1 MMVTT
6 PSGMV
11 NRSHAIARPTL
22 AFLSSRIAM
31 SSPSSARSLLGPE
44 YNSDVVEFPVPVS
57 DKGRR
62 NIAAVIEKIG
72 SGAYRYEDIACLCG
86 ESQEELVCTRDRYGL
101 PHRTVLC
108 ASCGLVRTN
117 PRLDSPSYQDFYSKH
132 YRSIYERP
140 GHDPSSMF
148 QIHASRAEERANF
161 VLSHAASRRLRL
173 LEIGCGGGWN
183 LIPFLKLGHD
193 AEGCDYD
200 DNYIQAGRDR
210 GLSIH
215 RGSIDEMILTGRTYD
230 IVILSHVLE
239 HMLDPV
245 RELGKMARL
254 LESSGRLYVEVP
266 SLFAV
271 TTQLPRYWQ
280 TAHTYSFVPDT
291 LRRLMVSAGFRE
303 IVSNDAIASLW
314 MQAPVRDNV
323 VWNDPRLA
331 AKTRRFLWTA
341 QWKARLARRFAAVHR
356 LWVRLSNVGSRND
369 GPSSE

>member
-1 MMVTT
+1 MRFPT
-6 PSGMV
+6 S
-11 NRSHAIARPTL
+11 ARP
-22 AFLSSRIAM
+22 
-31 SSPSSARSLLGPE
+31 LLGPE
-44 YNSDVVEFPVPVS
+44 YNSEVVDFPVPVTE
-57 DKGRR
+57 KGRR
-62 NIAAVIEKIG
+62 DIAAVIEKIAA
-72 SGAYRYEDIACLCG
+72 GAYCYEDVSCLCG
-86 ESQEELVCTRDRYGL
+86 ESQEDLVCTRDRYGM

-108 ASCGLVRTN
+108 PSCGLVRTN
-117 PRLDSPSYQDFYSKH
+117 PRLNSSSYQDFYSKH
-132 YRSIYERP
+132 YRFIYERP
-140 GHDPSSMF
+140 GHDPVSMF
-148 QIHASRAEERANF
+148 RIHSRRADERANF
-161 VLSHAASRRLRL
+161 VLRHAANRRLRL

-183 LIPFLKLGHD
+183 LIPFLERGHD

-215 RGSIDEMILTGRTYD
+215 RGSIDEMITTGRTYD

-245 RELGKMARL
+245 RELGKIAGL
-254 LESSGRLYVEVP
+254 LASSGWLYVEVP

-291 LRRLMVSAGFRE
+291 LRRLMQSAGFRE

-314 MQAPVRDNV
+314 SSAPVTERII
-323 VWNDPRLA
+323 WNDPALA
-331 AKTRRFLWTA
+331 AKTRRFLLTA
-341 QWKARLARRFAAVHR
+341 QSKARLARRFAAVHR

-369 GPSSE
+369 GADSD